1 MIHPS
6 TTFCF
11 AELQT
16 PDVNRAAEF
25 YGSVFGW
32 NAAPITNDFHVFRMN
47 GDDIIGM
54 RRARAH
60 RLIGHVAV
68 DSVDRVMARALELG
82 ARLDTPPL
90 DTPGVARTAVLVDPD
105 GAVFGVW
112 ETRGHGG
119 AHVQDRIGSMWWI
132 ELLARDIV
140 DARHFY
146 TRLFGW
152 DFSETPKYE
161 ISERPYTVFKA
172 GTAGVG
178 GALQYHPDWGV
189 GQRWSVFFAVADW
202 KGTIARVAAGG
213 GRLGFWRD
221 VPHTGRCGFVEDP
234 DGAHFVVMRTLE
246 LQRDGGP

>member
-90 DTPGVARTAVLVDPD
+90 DTPGVARTAVLADPD
-105 GAVFGVW
+105 GAVFGV
-112 ETRGHGG
+112 
-119 AHVQDRIGSMWWI
+119 
-132 ELLARDIV
+132 
-140 DARHFY
+140 
-146 TRLFGW
+146 
-152 DFSETPKYE
+152 
-161 ISERPYTVFKA
+161 
-172 GTAGVG
+172 
-178 GALQYHPDWGV
+178 
-189 GQRWSVFFAVADW
+189 
-202 KGTIARVAAGG
+202 
-213 GRLGFWRD
+213 
-221 VPHTGRCGFVEDP
+221 
-234 DGAHFVVMRTLE
+234 
-246 LQRDGGP
+246 